1 MRDTP
6 LASTR
11 AIAAAPSAPISFS
24 SSRSSVSVLFSFTRS
39 YYHVDLAHVG
49 EVVKFL
55 VYNARK
61 RHVGGDSA
69 AGYFERTEC
78 VAGVQD
84 MRFQDLMPDVFH
96 WLGMKRIDRW
106 ISMSNMKFEP
116 MRQQGIEIVA
126 RVPIPDDLIP
136 PDAQV
141 EMDAKK
147 AAGYYTD
154 ETVSKPEDLEK
165 TKGRKLDDY

>member
-1 MRDTP
+1 
-6 LASTR
+6 
-11 AIAAAPSAPISFS
+11 
-24 SSRSSVSVLFSFTRS
+24 
-39 YYHVDLAHVG
+39 
-49 EVVKFL
+49 
-55 VYNARK
+55 
-61 RHVGGDSA
+61 
-69 AGYFERTEC
+69 

-96 WLGMKRIDRW
+96 WLGMRRIDRW
-106 ISMSNMKFEP
+106 ISMSNLKFEP

-136 PDAQV
+136 LDAQV

-154 ETVSKPEDLEK
+154 ETVSKPDDLAK
-165 TKGRKLDDY
+165 TKGRALEDY